1 MGKFLMNDEVDIL
14 SGLSTDAYFLR
25 TEEVL
30 DGLKHYPEVAM
41 ELHTKSFPDKGY
53 GFGIVAGLWEIVKLL
68 EGFPVDIYM
77 IPEGSVFFPGEPVM
91 YIVGNYRNFLRY
103 ETSIIGF
110 VSSMSAIATKA
121 ARIKLAAVDKPVFSF
136 GTRRVHPAIAPAVEY
151 ASYIGGVDGV
161 SNVSGARK
169 IGIKA
174 IGTMPHALILVMS
187 DPIEAFIAFDKFVD
201 PSVPR
206 IALVDTYGYPLK
218 ETLEAAKVL
227 KDKLYGVRIDTKD
240 FIHIVDI
247 IRWEL
252 KRLGYENVKITLSGG
267 LDEYTVDKYKD
278 IIDSFGVGTRLASAR
293 VFDFALKIVEVNG
306 EPKAKV
312 SNYPGQKRVY
322 RRVGAGCIEDVV
334 KLASSEPPKGYK
346 PIMKQ
351 VMKKGVII
359 EDIPTVAEIREHVKR
374 ELESLPFTYK
384 TLQFSGNYPVIFEP

>member
-1 MGKFLMNDEVDIL
+1 MGKFLINSEKDIL

-25 TEEVL
+25 TEEIL
-30 DGLKHYPEVAM
+30 DGLKHFPNVTM
-41 ELHTKSFPDKGY
+41 ELHTKSFPSNDY

-77 IPEGSVFFPGEPVM
+77 VPEGSVFFPGEPVM
-91 YIVGNYRNFLRY
+91 YISGNYRNFLRY
-103 ETSIIGF
+103 ETAIIGF

-121 ARIKLAAVDKPVFSF
+121 ARIKIAAGEKPVFSF

-161 SNVSGARK
+161 SNVSGAKRLS
-169 IGIKA
+169 IKA

-187 DPIEAFIAFDKFVD
+187 EPIEAFIAFDKFVD

-218 ETLEAAKVL
+218 ETLEAVKVL
-227 KDKLYGVRIDTKD
+227 KNRLYGIRIDTKD

-252 KRLGYENVKITLSGG
+252 SRIGYPNIKITLSGG
-267 LDEYTVDKYKD
+267 LDEYTVEQYRN
-278 IIDSFGVGTRLASAR
+278 IIDSFGVGTKLAAAR

-306 EPKAKV
+306 YPKAKV
-312 SNYPGQKRVY
+312 SNYPGQKRIY
-322 RRVGAGCIEDVV
+322 RKMEKTTIHDIV
-334 KLASSEPPKGYK
+334 KLHTSSPPSGYI

-351 VMKKGVII
+351 VMKKGVIV
-359 EDIPTVAEIREHVKR
+359 ENVPAVEEIREYVRHQLK
-374 ELESLPFTYK
+374 ELPEYYK
-384 TLQFSGNYPVIFEP
+384 NIKYKGSFPVTFEP

>member
-1 MGKFLMNDEVDIL
+1 MNEEVDIL

-30 DGLKHYPEVAM
+30 DGLKHYPQVAM
-41 ELHTKSFPDKGY
+41 ELHTKSFPSKDY

-103 ETSIIGF
+103 ETAIIGF

-121 ARIKLAAVDKPVFSF
+121 ARIKLAAENKPVFSF

-218 ETLEAAKVL
+218 ETVEAAKVL

-240 FIHIVDI
+240 FIHIIDI

-252 KRLGYENVKITLSGG
+252 KRLGYDNVKITLSGG
-267 LDEYTVDKYKD
+267 LDEFTVNKYKD
-278 IIDSFGVGTRLASAR
+278 LIDSFGVGTRLASAR

-306 EPKAKV
+306 QPKAKV
-312 SNYPGQKRVY
+312 SNYPGQKRIY
-322 RRVGAGCIEDVV
+322 RRVGAGHIEDIV
-334 KLASSEPPKGYK
+334 KLASSQPPQEYK
-346 PIMKQ
+346 PLMKQ
-351 VMKKGVII
+351 VMKKGIII
-359 EDIPTVAEIREHVKR
+359 ENIPTPQDIREHVKK
-374 ELESLPFTYK
+374 ELENLPFTYK
-384 TLQFSGNYPVIFEP
+384 ALEFSEKYPVIFEP